1 MALATAKLFVEEGP
15 IASFILLATIGSSRS
30 KRVRSP
36 GSQALVPEPCTPY
49 DEYARGHSTDGSH
62 DIRGYECLI
71 FPGDR
76 DGLLGARAPSGWHR
90 SDGGAAGRVACEGRV
105 WMVYETR
112 GLHSNF
118 DLFRFTSHLNRLKV
132 GNYSEDKRNR
142 DIGVSQ

>member
-1 MALATAKLFVEEGP
+1 MASAVRQRTSEIGLRIALGAEPSGSVKFVIVQGLA
-15 IASFILLATIGSSRS
+15 IGA
-30 KRVRSP
+30 V
-36 GSQALVPEPCTPY
+36 GIGIGLVAFCRTHAGH
-49 DEYARGHSTDGSH
+49 DGYARGHSTDGSH

-132 GNYSEDKRNR
+132 
-142 DIGVSQ
+142 